1 MRRRRMR
8 WPNHPVR
15 EHAAR
20 ECTRMSLPPLSAAD
34 DVAMMRLALAMARR
48 GLGRSWPNPAVGAV
62 VWMPTAEGPRVIAR
76 ALTEAGGRPHAETEA
91 LRLAGPAARGA
102 VMSVTLEPCS
112 HHGKTPPCAEALVKA
127 GLSRVV
133 LALEDPD
140 PRVAGRGHALLRQA
154 GLEVVVGVEAR
165 AAFLSHI
172 GHIRRVTRH
181 RPAVLLKL
189 ARTQDGYAAGDAGTR
204 LQITGPIGSARVH
217 IERAEADAIMVGI
230 GTVLADDPQLTCRL
244 SGLQARSPIRV
255 VLDTQARLP
264 LTSMLVKTAR
274 LVPVWVIVGEGADPA
289 RVAAL
294 VAHGVEVITVPQ
306 TYSDDAMHLDLEQA
320 LQALG
325 QRGITRVMSEGG
337 PHVADALAR
346 AGLVD
351 EVTLIT
357 HQAPLGRQGLRA
369 VGPHLQ
375 QLITDKTQFEAL
387 PHARYGEDVIEH
399 FARVD

>member
-1 MRRRRMR
+1 
-8 WPNHPVR
+8 
-15 EHAAR
+15 
-20 ECTRMSLPPLSAAD
+20 
-34 DVAMMRLALAMARR
+34 MMRLALAMGRR

-62 VWMPTAEGPRVIAR
+62 VWQPTAQGPRVIAR
-76 ALTEAGGRPHAETEA
+76 ALTAAGGRPHAETEA

-133 LALEDPD
+133 SALEDPD

-181 RPAVLLKL
+181 RPAVMLKL

-289 RVAAL
+289 QVAAL
-294 VAHGVEVITVPQ
+294 AAQGVEVITVQQ
-306 TYSDDAMHLDLEQA
+306 TFSDDGMHLDLEQA

-325 QRGITRVMSEGG
+325 ERGITRVMSEGG
-337 PHVADALAR
+337 PHVADGLAR

-369 VGPHLQ
+369 VGPHLN

>member
-1 MRRRRMR
+1 
-8 WPNHPVR
+8 
-15 EHAAR
+15 
-20 ECTRMSLPPLSAAD
+20 
-34 DVAMMRLALAMARR
+34 MMRLALAMARR

-76 ALTEAGGRPHAETEA
+76 ALTAAGGRPHAETEA

-133 LALEDPD
+133 SALEDPD

-189 ARTQDGYAAGDAGTR
+189 ARTKDGYAAGDAGTR

-255 VLDTQARLP
+255 VLDTKARLP
-264 LTSMLVKTAR
+264 LASMLVQTAR

-289 RVAAL
+289 RVTALAAQ
-294 VAHGVEVITVPQ
+294 GVEVITVQ
-306 TYSDDAMHLDLEQA
+306 QRQSDDGMHLDLEQA
-320 LQALG
+320 LHALG
-325 QRGITRVMSEGG
+325 ERGITRVMSEGG
-337 PHVADALAR
+337 PHVADCLAR

-357 HQAPLGRQGLRA
+357 HQAPLGRQGVRA

-375 QLITDKTQFEAL
+375 QLITDKMQFEAL
-387 PHARYGEDVIEH
+387 PHARYGEDMIEH

>member
-1 MRRRRMR
+1 
-8 WPNHPVR
+8 
-15 EHAAR
+15 
-20 ECTRMSLPPLSAAD
+20 MSLSPLSSAD

-62 VWMPTAEGPRVIAR
+62 VWQPTAQGPRVIAR
-76 ALTEAGGRPHAETEA
+76 AVTAAGGRPHAETEA

-133 LALEDPD
+133 SALEDPD

-181 RPAVLLKL
+181 RPAVMLKL
-189 ARTQDGYAAGDAGTR
+189 ARTQDGYAAGDVGTR

-255 VLDTQARLP
+255 VLDTKARLP
-264 LTSMLVKTAR
+264 LASMLVQTAR

-289 RVAAL
+289 QVAAL
-294 VAHGVEVITVPQ
+294 AAQGVEVITVQQ
-306 TYSDDAMHLDLEQA
+306 TSSDDGMHLDLEQA
-320 LQALG
+320 LHALG

-337 PHVADALAR
+337 PHVADCLAR

-357 HQAPLGRQGLRA
+357 HQAPLGRQGVRA
-369 VGPHLQ
+369 VGPHLN

-387 PHARYGEDVIEH
+387 PHALYGEDVIEH

>member
-1 MRRRRMR
+1 
-8 WPNHPVR
+8 
-15 EHAAR
+15 
-20 ECTRMSLPPLSAAD
+20 MSLPPLSSAD

-62 VWMPTAEGPRVIAR
+62 VWQPTAQGPRVIAR
-76 ALTEAGGRPHAETEA
+76 AVTAAGGRPHAETEA

-133 LALEDPD
+133 SALEDPD

-154 GLEVVVGVEAR
+154 GIEVVVGVEAR

-181 RPAVLLKL
+181 RPAVMLKL
-189 ARTQDGYAAGDAGTR
+189 ARTQDGYAAGDVGTR

-255 VLDTQARLP
+255 VLDTKARLP
-264 LTSMLVKTAR
+264 LASMLVQTAR

-289 RVAAL
+289 QVAAL
-294 VAHGVEVITVPQ
+294 AAQGVEVITVQQ
-306 TYSDDAMHLDLEQA
+306 TSSDDGMHLDLEQA
-320 LQALG
+320 LHALG

-337 PHVADALAR
+337 PHVADCLAR

-357 HQAPLGRQGLRA
+357 HQAPLGRQGVRA
-369 VGPHLQ
+369 VGPHLN

-387 PHARYGEDVIEH
+387 PHALYGEDVIEH